1 MKNKMSVCVFSAFYF
16 AMLLDDSSVL
26 PVTRT
31 PPKPAPR
38 RRSQQ
43 ESPTASAAG
52 NSAGDACHKMVLMSK
67 TSASSH
73 I

>member
-1 MKNKMSVCVFSAFYF
+1 
-16 AMLLDDSSVL
+16 MLLDGSSVH

-52 NSAGDACHKMVLMSK
+52 NIAGDACHKRVIMSK
-67 TSASSH
+67 TSALPK
-73 I
+73 